1 MRIPELFRKLARGP
15 QIVTLK
21 DAGIIAAYTGLSPG
35 DLVVDAGAGSG
46 FLAIFLGNIVRPK
59 GRVVSYEVR
68 EDFAK
73 IAARNVKKADLGKYV
88 EVKNRDIFKG
98 IDEKDVDVITLD
110 MPEPWHAIDHAFK
123 ALKKGGYLVS
133 YLPTVEQM
141 SRFVLLCGKKGLRH
155 EQSVECIVR
164 EMSVKESGTRPETKG
179 LMHTAYL
186 SFFRKSS

>member
-15 QIVTLK
+15 QIITLK
-21 DAGIIAAYTGLSPG
+21 DAGMIAAFTGLTSG
-35 DLVVDAGAGSG
+35 DMVVDAGAGSG
-46 FLAIFLGNIVRPK
+46 FLSIFLANQVKPEGKVF
-59 GRVVSYEVR
+59 SYELR
-68 EDFAK
+68 EDFSK
-73 IAARNVKKADLGKYV
+73 IAARNVKKAGFEKYV

-110 MPEPWHAIDHAFK
+110 MPEPWHAIDHVCS

-141 SRFVLLCGKKGLRH
+141 RKFVLLCIEKGLKH
-155 EQSVECIVR
+155 EQSIECIVR
-164 EMSVKESGTRPETKG
+164 EMAVKETGTRPETKG

-186 SFFRKSS
+186 SFFRK